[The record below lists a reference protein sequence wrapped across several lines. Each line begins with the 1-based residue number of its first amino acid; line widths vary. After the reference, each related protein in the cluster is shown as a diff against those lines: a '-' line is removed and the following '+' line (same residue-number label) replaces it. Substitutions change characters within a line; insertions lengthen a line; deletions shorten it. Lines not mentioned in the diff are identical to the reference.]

1 LWGKRVIEPAIER
14 MNEIRIE
21 DAVAPDGSPSPA
33 LVAAIDRI
41 KRVTLLELIGFFV
54 IFTAM
59 ILMRFGL

>member
-1 LWGKRVIEPAIER
+1 